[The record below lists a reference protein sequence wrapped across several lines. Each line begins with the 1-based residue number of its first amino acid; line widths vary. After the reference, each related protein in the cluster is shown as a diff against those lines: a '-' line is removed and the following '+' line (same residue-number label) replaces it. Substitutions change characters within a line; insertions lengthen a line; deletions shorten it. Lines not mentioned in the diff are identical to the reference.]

1 MMPSAGYPAPGSLPK
16 QVTLKDGSSV
26 TLRLLVPEDADRLV
40 TLFADISYADLRELR
55 DNVLDERVPRRWCR
69 HINYDRVLP
78 VVAEVD
84 DRLVAD
90 ATLHRKAT
98 APVEMVARFRTY
110 VHPSYRHRGL
120 GTIMLNEMMTLARD
134 LGVKTLVVE
143 LFVDQIRLI
152 TMLEGYGFKRQAVIP
167 AYQTVVLAYD
177 VQ

>member
-1 MMPSAGYPAPGSLPK
+1 MMPSAVNPVLTSLPK
-16 QVTLKDGSSV
+16 EITLKDGGKV
-26 TLRLLVPEDADRLV
+26 TLRLLVPEDEDRLV
-40 TLFADISYADLRELR
+40 ALFKDISYSDLRELR

-78 VVAEVD
+78 VVAEAEG
-84 DRLVAD
+84 RLVAD
-90 ATLHRKAT
+90 ATLHRRAT
-98 APVEMVARFRTY
+98 APVERVARFRTY

-120 GTIMLNEMMTLARD
+120 GTTLLNEMMTIARD

-152 TMLEGYGFKRQAVIP
+152 TMLEGYGFRRQAVIP